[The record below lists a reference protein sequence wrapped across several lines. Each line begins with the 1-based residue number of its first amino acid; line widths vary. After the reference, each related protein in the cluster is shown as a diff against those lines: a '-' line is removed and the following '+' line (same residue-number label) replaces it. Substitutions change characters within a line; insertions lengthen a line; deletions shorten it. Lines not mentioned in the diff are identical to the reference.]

1 MTTLPEG
8 RSLNDFTMGFDELGP
23 DLHAEARSVAGRT
36 RQAQDAFEVAVILAT
51 LGYSDQRAR
60 ELGCRDVFELAEKVT
75 SLLPL
80 YGGPVDEPPVGT
92 VDQAPD
98 PSPGPDRMSLGLLA
112 RSLLYSAPWI
122 IAVLALLIA
131 RVSFWSTITPQM
143 FSTTVSLALFAAL
156 IVTGGFM
163 QAFARRGL
171 FYSLQHSE
179 TLLRWALRW
188 TLGAGLA
195 ALLVVIG
202 GGYLILEYGL
212 QAYTPAA
219 NRSFLFFGLSIGVLL
234 LAFSPLYLARALREV
249 VIAASA
255 GGLVSI
261 VGGLWIIDGNYI
273 NLFTAQWVQFG
284 ALWTAVVVAVLFD
297 VPVLRRLAAPPVEVD
312 DDKGVDDRQVLSP
325 RLGPVARSVRP
336 YWAYGTGFFV
346 LLVIDQLVAGGLWMG
361 TFNYNGLYQVG
372 VGTGLLVLVPT
383 LTYAIAAGYLL
394 PATVRREMRR
404 HRISG
409 SEGINRVMLAF
420 YRRHLVMTVLVGVL
434 SGALLL
440 VATDWLATVSLLTV
454 HLQLAK
460 DVYTGSLVGYLLLG
474 IGAFNTGQLFS
485 LGRARL
491 SAAVVWA
498 AAAVS
503 LAIGLVLSYGWDDIL
518 GPVTGLVTGS
528 AVFAIATTV
537 ATYRM
542 FRRFDLSYFRAF

>member
-1 MTTLPEG
+1 MTTLPEA
-8 RSLNDFTMGFDELGP
+8 SVLADFTMDLDEMGP

-75 SLLPL
+75 ALLPL
-80 YGGPVDEPPVGT
+80 FGGPVDEPPVGT
-92 VDQAPD
+92 IDHAPE

-112 RSLLYSAPWI
+112 KSLLYSAPWI
-122 IAVLALLIA
+122 VAVLALVIA
-131 RVSFWSTITPQM
+131 RVSFWSTTTPQM
-143 FSTTVSLALFAAL
+143 FSTTVSLALFASL

-171 FYSLQHSE
+171 FYSLQHNE
-179 TLLRWALRW
+179 PLLRWALRW

-202 GGYLILEYGL
+202 GGYLMLEYIL

-219 NRSFLFFGLSIGVLL
+219 NRSFLFFGMSIGILL
-234 LAFSPLYLARALREV
+234 LAFSPLYLARALREI
-249 VIAASA
+249 VISACA
-255 GGLVSI
+255 GGLVAV
-261 VGGLWIIDGNYI
+261 VGGLSITVGNYI
-273 NLFTAQWVQFG
+273 NLYTAQWVQFS
-284 ALWTAVVVAVLFD
+284 ALWTAVVVALLFD
-297 VPVLRRLAAPPVEVD
+297 VRVLRRLAAPPV
-312 DDKGVDDRQVLSP
+312 GVEDTSTDNRHVLAP
-325 RLGPVARSVRP
+325 RLGPVARSVRA

-346 LLVIDQLVAGGLWMG
+346 LLVVDQLIAGGLWMG
-361 TFNYNGLYQVG
+361 VFNYNGLYQVG
-372 VGTGLLVLVPT
+372 VGTGLLVLIPT

-404 HRISG
+404 YRVSG
-409 SEGINRVMLAF
+409 SAGINRVLLAF
-420 YRRHLVMTVLVGVL
+420 YRRHLVITLLVGLV

-440 VATDWLATVSLLTV
+440 AATDWLATASLLTV

-460 DVYTGSLVGYLLLG
+460 DVYTAALAGYLLLG

-485 LGRARL
+485 LGRAQTP
-491 SAAVVWA
+491 AALVWIA
-498 AAAVS
+498 AGVS
-503 LAIGLVLSYGWDDIL
+503 LMVGLFLSYEFEPLFGSI
-518 GPVTGLVTGS
+518 TGLVTGS
-528 AVFAIATTV
+528 AVFAVTTTV
-537 ATYRM
+537 AAYRM